1 MEISSENAFL
11 IWLIRIFES
20 CKCAI
25 CEVPKNRQLRF
36 MDRAQRLVEK
46 ELDIRKIAK
55 SSIINLDDKIQ
66 EESDSQKSEVI
77 EPK

>member
-11 IWLIRIFES
+11 IWLVGILES

-36 MDRAQRLVEK
+36 LDRAQKLAEK

-55 SSIINLDDKIQ
+55 SSIIDLENKIE

-77 EPK
+77 EPI